1 MRMSTWLTD
10 LFETEKP
17 IIAMAHLPALPG
29 TPRFD
34 AEGGMAAIVE
44 HVRRDVEF
52 LVQGDVDAI
61 MFSNE
66 DDRPYALHA
75 TFEQIASFTRVVA
88 DLAPAELPFGV
99 DFMWDPLAAMA
110 IAQATGA
117 LFIREILTGAFE
129 SDMGIWAPSA
139 NDVLR
144 MRRSTGAEQIR
155 VLYNV
160 TPEHASP
167 LGNRTPAQRAASA
180 VVSCLADGILISG
193 PMAGVEPGTEDFGE
207 VKSAVG
213 DVPVMLNTGSTVDNI
228 GDYLAVAD
236 GVVVGSSLKVDGN
249 TWNPVDPA
257 RVVAYMT
264 QVRAIRGDS

>member
-1 MRMSTWLTD
+1 MTTWLTE
-10 LFETEKP
+10 LFQTEKP

-29 TPRFD
+29 TPKFD

-44 HVRRDVEF
+44 HVRRDVAC
-52 LVQGDVDAI
+52 LVKGGVDAI

-88 DLAPAELPFGV
+88 DLAPDDLPFGV

-117 LFIREILTGAFE
+117 LFVREILTGVFE

-139 NDVLR
+139 NDVLL
-144 MRRSTGAEQIR
+144 MRRNAGAEHIR

-160 TPEHASP
+160 TPEHSSP
-167 LGNRTPAQRAASA
+167 LGNRTPAQRASSA

-193 PMAGVEPGTEDFGE
+193 PMAGVEPGTGDFAE
-207 VKSAVG
+207 VKAAVG

-228 GDYLAVAD
+228 GGYLAVAD
-236 GVVVGSSLKVDGN
+236 GVIVGSSLKVDGN
-249 TWNPVDPA
+249 TWNSVDPA
-257 RVVAYMT
+257 RVEAYMNK
-264 QVRAIRGDS
+264 VRSIRRDS